1 MRPFPLSRE
10 SSELSRGKAP
20 LSREAQRNFHATDF
34 TAFLRSAFPLHAIL
48 TFVLLLLY
56 FAYVRAVDS
65 LRWDVA
71 FLWDGGGVPLCYCFA
86 GALYCDGVEKR
97 DSAVEEAAGT
107 GSDGG
112 MGSTTGFSGVHEE
125 VE

>member
-1 MRPFPLSRE
+1 MCYASSLSV
-10 SSELSRGKAP
+10 S
-20 LSREAQRNFHATDF
+20 
-34 TAFLRSAFPLHAIL
+34 L

-56 FAYVRAVDS
+56 FVYVRAVDS

-86 GALYCDGVEKR
+86 GALYCGGVEKR
-97 DSAVEEAAGT
+97 DAAVEEAAGT